1 MELNKTKQKIER
13 TKKKKILRKKDQSNK
28 KVKNKDIK
36 SLRQKYSTFSDKQ
49 LKKERIKI
57 LKEYNRVRKTNDK
70 VIISELEKNIEALKR
85 INEKKT
91 YNDFKNTKI
100 KKNYPFPYDK
110 KFSKKILSKKEFYKY
125 KLTKKN
131 LKSFKEID
139 DEAQEVC
146 NPQIFKLNNNQEL
159 LKNYI
164 SSSTP
169 YNGLL
174 VFHGV
179 GVGKTCTS
187 ISLAEQFRKSII
199 KQNKKI
205 IILANGLIQNNF
217 RKEIINIT
225 RVKKAF
231 EKKMDVIPQ
240 CTGNIYKEQI
250 GDIRKY
256 DDKKLAKIIDK
267 IIDKNYSIMG
277 YRAFANEVS
286 RLENRAIKNKPVNM
300 HEYYKRKIINETY
313 SNTVLILDE
322 AHNIRTG
329 SDTQTSKLAPPIIEK
344 VIEFSQNL
352 KLVLLS
358 ATPMYNGASEII
370 FLLNLL
376 LLNDN
381 RPIIEEGSVFDSSG
395 NLKKIGI
402 DILNKK
408 STGYISYMRGEN
420 PINFPLRLYPI
431 NNILTKKFRFN
442 DKGEDIEIEENF
454 DKLMLYKN
462 VLSTTQLVAYHY
474 NLQKNSNS
482 EELSIGGMRELQI
495 CNITYPFHNSNNNEI
510 NNNENVN
517 DIIDTLDIDDKLLYG
532 KSGFERVFSVVKK
545 TENGISYTY
554 KNKKDTLLNNFLSL
568 DRLNEYSP
576 KFSSIINHIKNSEGV
591 IFIYSQYLY
600 GGTIPLALALE
611 QNGIMRYGG
620 ESKQLLNNV
629 VKTKGLSAKYII
641 LTGDKLI
648 SDTSDNILKLITE
661 KEYNKDAKDIRVII
675 GTSVAGEGL
684 DFKRVRQVHIL
695 EPWYN
700 LSKLEQVIGR
710 GIRNC
715 SHIDLPIRK
724 RNVTLFL
731 HTAINPPGDYE
742 MNETKDIMIY
752 RKAFIKAKKIG
763 DITRILKKNA
773 IDCGTNYHGNVF
785 IDRDYNDK
793 PISTIYDNIFE
804 VENANN
810 ELVSVNLIDKSFS
823 YICDFMEECN
833 YKCTNIK
840 KLEVSEDK
848 IDYTTYNSLHMKNEL
863 KIIKKIIKDS
873 IFVDCYN
880 TSLNFILKLKEL
892 ENYDNLLIY
901 RGLNEIVNNQLE
913 EVYLKSSKNGIIE
926 KNFENPGYI
935 IYKGTQYIFQS
946 KKLNDL
952 RSPMQYRKF
961 QKVSRKKKHSIHI
974 EDNKKISKSIY
985 NKNISIED
993 NKKNNININNIK
1005 LNNTGKKNITKNVN
1019 MHNLTRH
1026 NLFDRIEEII
1036 AEIKVL
1042 FNNLVDYSK
1051 TIKNYSL
1058 DLLIFEKIIMN
1069 KKYKKIKNSK
1079 NVIEK
1084 NIKTGVNFQKILQN
1098 YQYDLHDYNLI
1109 KNKLMKNTKVS
1120 SYYNRKN
1127 LESDT
1132 NIINQIE
1139 NKMKFVVNPLERL
1152 VLVNHPDIVNMAN
1165 TYDEIMNLTDRKNM
1179 IQNNFD
1185 TIEQRSKDC
1194 VIIKLLKK
1202 HPNFKELDL
1211 RDCIKRMDYG
1221 ENIHDIMSS
1230 DFTDYQKKYYNDI
1243 NDKIKSDKKLL
1254 ETSYKERIKQHNIFI
1269 SKDTSNILIN
1279 IDYADEIDR
1288 EVRFDELSPI
1298 YQKILI
1304 EYTLIEK
1311 IKNNNNSDF
1320 INNLFKLVDKFTLKY
1335 KDDLHYDEKFIKQ
1348 NHIVGY
1354 KLNNSSTNCLDYFRL
1369 DNGEFT
1375 EISDSDEYKKLIEV
1389 SNSKKDKRKLGDF
1402 FGYIEYSEHQK
1413 YQHNVFKFVT
1423 STENKKTKGMRCEDF
1438 SQKKTVIDFIKLLDP
1453 DKYDNKTSTDI
1464 ITELSKYSKD
1474 KNNEYYKNT
1483 SCNIMHK
1490 LLRIKDKK
1498 HAKKWF
1504 FDCSENYN
1512 SILN

>member
-1 MELNKTKQKIER
+1 MELNKIER
-13 TKKKKILRKKDQSNK
+13 TKKKKILRKKVQTNK
-28 KVKNKDIK
+28 KHKNKDIK
-36 SLRQKYSTFSDKQ
+36 LLRQKYSTFSNKQ
-49 LKKERIKI
+49 LKKEKGRI
-57 LKEYNRVRKTNDK
+57 LKEYDRAHKMNDK

-85 INEKKT
+85 IIENKT
-91 YNDFKNTKI
+91 YNNFKDTGI
-100 KKNYPFPYDK
+100 KAKYPFPYDK

-125 KLTKKN
+125 KLTKKE

-139 DEAQEVC
+139 EEAHKIC

-159 LKNYI
+159 LKNFI

-199 KQNKKI
+199 KNDKRI

-217 RKEIINIT
+217 RKEILNIT
-225 RVKKAF
+225 RIKKAF
-231 EKKMDVIPQ
+231 EKKMDIIPQ
-240 CTGNIYKEQI
+240 CTGNIYKEQL
-250 GDIRKY
+250 GDIKKY
-256 DDKKLAKIIDK
+256 DDKKLAKVIDK

-286 RLENRAIKNKPVNM
+286 RLENKAIKNKPANT
-300 HEYYKRKIINETY
+300 HEYYKRKIINENY

-329 SDTQTSKLAPPIIEK
+329 GDSKTSKLAPPIIEK
-344 VIEFSQNL
+344 VIEFSKNL
-352 KLVLLS
+352 KLILLS

-381 RPIIEEGSVFDSSG
+381 RPIIEETTVFDSSG
-395 NLKKIGI
+395 NIKKSGI
-402 DILNKK
+402 DILKKK
-408 STGYISYMRGEN
+408 STGYVSYMRGEN
-420 PINFPLRLYPI
+420 PINFPIRLYPS
-431 NNILTKKFRFN
+431 NNILTKKYRLN

-462 VLSTTQLVAYHY
+462 VLSNSQLVAYQY

-482 EELSIGGMRELQI
+482 EDLSVGGMRELQI

-510 NNNENVN
+510 NTNDNIN
-517 DIIDTLDIDDKLLYG
+517 DIVNSLDIDDKLLYG
-532 KSGFERVFSVVKK
+532 RSGFERVFSVVKK
-545 TENGISYTY
+545 TENSISYTY
-554 KNKKDTLLNNFLSL
+554 KNKKDNLLNNFLSL

-576 KFSSIINHIKNSEGV
+576 KFASIINQIENTEGV

-620 ESKQLLNNV
+620 ESKQLLTNV
-629 VKTKGLSAKYII
+629 VKTKGLSGKYII

-648 SDTSDNILKLITE
+648 SDTSENILKLITE
-661 KEYNKDAKDIRVII
+661 KDYNKDAKDIRVII

-700 LSKLEQVIGR
+700 ISKLEQVIGR

-731 HTAINPPGDYE
+731 HTAINPPGIYE
-742 MNETKDIMIY
+742 NNETKDIMIY
-752 RKAFIKAKKIG
+752 RKALIKAKQIG
-763 DITRILKKNA
+763 NITRILKENA
-773 IDCGTNYHGNVF
+773 IDCGTNYHGNLF
-785 IDRDYNDK
+785 IGKD
-793 PISTIYDNIFE
+793 YDNKAIDILYNNNFE
-804 VENANN
+804 LENANN
-810 ELVSVNLIDKSFS
+810 EIMNVNLTDKPFS
-823 YICDFMEECN
+823 YVCDFMEECN
-833 YKCTNIK
+833 YRCNNIE
-840 KLEVSEDK
+840 KLEVSEDN

-863 KIIKKIIKDS
+863 KIIIKKIKDS

-880 TSLNFILKLKEL
+880 TNLNFILKLKEL

-901 RGLNEIVNNQLE
+901 RGLNEIVNNPNE
-913 EVYLKSSKNGIIE
+913 EVYLKNSKNGIIE
-926 KNFENPGYI
+926 KNYENPGYI
-935 IYKGTQYIFQS
+935 IYKGSQYIFQS
-946 KKLNDL
+946 KKLNDF

-961 QKVSRKKKHSIHI
+961 QKVSRKKKHNINI
-974 EDNKKISKSIY
+974 ENNKKLSKPIY
-985 NKNISIED
+985 NKSLSIKD
-993 NKKNNININNIK
+993 NKKNNIDKNNIIK
-1005 LNNTGKKNITKNVN
+1005 SFN
-1019 MHNLTRH
+1019 MNNLTSY
-1026 NLFDRIEEII
+1026 NLYDRIEQLVSQ
-1036 AEIKVL
+1036 IKVL
-1042 FNNLVDYSK
+1042 FDNFIDYSK

-1058 DLLIFEKIIMN
+1058 DMLIFEKIITE
-1069 KKYKKIKNSK
+1069 KKYKKIKNVKTS
-1079 NVIEK
+1079 IEK
-1084 NIKTGVNFQKILQN
+1084 EIKNGEKFQKILQTHK
-1098 YQYDLHDYNLI
+1098 YDLKDYDLI
-1109 KNKLMKNTKVS
+1109 KSKIIKNTKLLD
-1120 SYYNRKN
+1120 YNNKKRIASDIN
-1127 LESDT
+1127 L
-1132 NIINQIE
+1132 INQIE
-1139 NKMKFVVNPLERL
+1139 NKIKFMVNPLERL
-1152 VLVNHPDIVNMAN
+1152 VIVNHPDIIEISEI
-1165 TYDEIMNLTDRKNM
+1165 YDRMMDLTDRENM
-1179 IQNNFD
+1179 VRNNYD
-1185 TIEQRSKDC
+1185 TILERTNDC
-1194 VIIKLLKK
+1194 VIVKLLKK
-1202 HPNFKELDL
+1202 MPIFKEIDIK
-1211 RDCIKRMDYG
+1211 DYIKRMDYG
-1221 ENIHDIMSS
+1221 ENLQDIMSE
-1230 DFTDYQKKYYNDI
+1230 DFKDYHKKYYDDI
-1243 NDKIKSDKKLL
+1243 NDKIKLDKKLL
-1254 ETSYKERIKQHNIFI
+1254 LISYKERIKQHNEFI

-1279 IDYADEIDR
+1279 IDYVDEIDK
-1288 EVRFDELSPI
+1288 EIRFDELSPK

-1311 IKNNNNSDF
+1311 IMNNNNSVF

-1335 KDDLHYDEKFIKQ
+1335 KDDLHYDDKFIKQ

-1354 KLNNSSTNCLDYFRL
+1354 KLNNSSKDCLDYFRIN
-1369 DNGEFT
+1369 NGRFT
-1375 EISDSDEYKKLIEV
+1375 EISDSDEYKKLIDA
-1389 SNSKKDKRKLGDF
+1389 SNNKKNKRKLGDF
-1402 FGYIEYSEHQK
+1402 FGYIEYSDHKK

-1453 DKYDNKTSTDI
+1453 AKYDDKTYIDI

-1483 SCNIMHK
+1483 SCNILHK
-1490 LLRIKDKK
+1490 LLRIKDKE